1 MFKGVI
7 FDMDGTVVDSERLYF
22 QIASGI
28 LSEHGYSLSREVFI
42 ATCGVS
48 REEGGKIYSQSFPPL
63 DGERDVMDVLDARY
77 AQALMEGRLK
87 RKAGCLSLLDRL
99 KDRGIPTA
107 VASSNTPEAVERT
120 LSAAGLAGRF
130 DAVIHAGLVRRVKPY
145 PDLLYRAAEEIGVLP
160 EECLVL
166 EDSEPGILAAKAAG
180 MAVIL
185 IPDMYPVT
193 ETMARLSLR
202 VVSTLEEVEK
212 FL

>member
-28 LSEHGYSLSREVFI
+28 LSEHGYSLGREVFI

-77 AQALMEGRLK
+77 AQALKEGRLK
-87 RKAGCLSLLDRL
+87 RKAGCLSLINRL
-99 KDRGIPTA
+99 KARGIPMA

-130 DAVIHAGLVRRVKPY
+130 DAVIHAGFVQRVKPY
-145 PDLLYRAAEEIGVLP
+145 PDLLYRAAEEISVLP

-185 IPDMYPVT
+185 IPDIYPVT
-193 ETMARLSLR
+193 ETMARLSLS
-202 VVSTLEEVEK
+202 VVSSLEEVEK

>member
-7 FDMDGTVVDSERLYF
+7 FDMDGTIVDSERLYF

-77 AQALMEGRLK
+77 AQALREGRLK
-87 RKAGCLSLLDRL
+87 RKTGFFSLMNRL
-99 KDRGIPTA
+99 KDRGIRTA
-107 VASSNTPEAVERT
+107 VASSNTPEAVRRT
-120 LSAAGLAGRF
+120 LSAVELTDSF
-130 DAVIHAGLVRRVKPY
+130 DAVIHAGHVQRVKPY
-145 PDLLYRAAEEIGVLP
+145 PDLLYRAAEEIKLPP

-185 IPDMYPVT
+185 IPDIYPVT
-193 ETMARLSLR
+193 ETMARLSLK
-202 VVSTLEEVEK
+202 VVSSLEEVEK
-212 FL
+212 YL